1 MVQHFRKLINLFH
14 KNYSDKLT
22 TISKAID
29 TILLMARPI
38 IRPTAKPTK
47 QKQGRSA
54 NSTNK

>member
-1 MVQHFRKLINLFH
+1 MVQHFRKLISSFH
-14 KNYSDKLT
+14 KDHSDKLT
-22 TISKAID
+22 IISKAIN
-29 TILLMARPI
+29 TIPLMARPT